1 MKRIFINI
9 SFILVLLVAFSSCKK
24 SLEEQFNN
32 PELTSQTSLSTL
44 FTAMLNSDRVRPAY
58 WNQRTYLMPHAAVYA
73 QTASFD
79 IGNTVYQQNDNYTGN
94 YWSDFYYPAGNGSG
108 PMAIYRTMEKTFNAL
123 PAAEQANQQVFM
135 QAAKIFLYDQ
145 ASKMIDA
152 WGDIPFADAGS
163 LETNN
168 TIKDP
173 KFDDAKTLYTTF
185 IAGLNDAA
193 TFFKTASLPANVSAS
208 FSKQDILLTGNLN
221 KWRRYANS
229 IRLRML
235 MRTSFVDEAT
245 SRATV
250 TTMLNN
256 SSEYPLIDG
265 GNDYAGYVPASNDV
279 LLQPLTN
286 YTNTPLNALTEINSY
301 SAPDYMLNKVML
313 PTNDLRIPVM
323 FDKYGQTVGGK
334 FIPNTTYNAMPIT
347 LTAEQQTTE
356 RTKYAII
363 DSITF
368 LNNSKLPGIVIT
380 APEVNFLKA
389 EAFERWGSTTQAE
402 VAYYTAVGQSVA
414 FYYYLYN
421 NSAPTEKQILAKPS
435 DLKLKTD
442 TFLTS
447 PSMIYSSGTQT
458 DKLSK
463 IWIQKW
469 LHFGLLQADQAWSE
483 YRRTKYPQLTF
494 VSQNSNFPLPP
505 TRFIYPS
512 VETGFN
518 TNYGAVKAKDTR
530 TTKIFWDVK

>member
-1 MKRIFINI
+1 MKKVFTNI
-9 SFILVLLVAFSSCKK
+9 SLLLVLCVTFSSCKK
-24 SLEEQFNN
+24 SLEEQYNN

-44 FTAMLNSDRVRPAY
+44 FTAMLNSDRVKPAY
-58 WNQRTYLMPHAAVYA
+58 WNQRTYLMPHAAVYS

-152 WGDIPFADAGS
+152 WGDIPFTDAGS

-168 TIKDP
+168 AIKDP

-208 FSKQDILLTGNLN
+208 FSKQDILLTGSTD

-245 SRATV
+245 SRTAV

-256 SSEYPLIDG
+256 SAEYPLIDG
-265 GNDYAGYVPASNDV
+265 GGSATYSPASNDV

-286 YTNTPLNALTEINSY
+286 YTNTPLSALTEINSY
-301 SAPDYMLNKVML
+301 SAPDYMLNTVMA
-313 PTNDLRIPVM
+313 PANDPRIPVM
-323 FDKYGQTVGGK
+323 FDKYGQTAGGK
-334 FIPNTTYNAMPIT
+334 FTANTTHKAMPIT
-347 LTAEQQTTE
+347 FTAEQQTTE
-356 RTKYAII
+356 RTKFAII
-363 DSITF
+363 DSTTF

-389 EAFERWGSTTQAE
+389 EAFERWGPSASAQT
-402 VAYYTAVGQSVA
+402 AYNTAVAQSVS
-414 FYYYLYN
+414 FYYYLN
-421 NSAPTEKQILAKPS
+421 SISPSGVKVSAPSAA
-435 DLKLKTD
+435 DVN
-442 TFLTS
+442 TFLAAPTVAYTGTS
-447 PSMIYSSGTQT
+447 T
-458 DKLSK
+458 DKLAK

-469 LHFGLLQADQAWSE
+469 VNFGLLQADQAWSE

-494 VSQNSNFPLPP
+494 VAQNSNFPLPP
-505 TRFIYPS
+505 TRLIYPS

-518 TNYGAVKAKDTR
+518 TNYGAVKSKDTR